1 MLEKIIDI
9 LRSVYK
15 IRNEVI
21 TLETSLDE
29 LGLDSLERV
38 ELVIDLEGEFNVKFT
53 DDDILYMKNVD
64 DLVNTII
71 RNKGN

>member
-1 MLEKIIDI
+1 MLDKIIDI

-15 IRNEVI
+15 IRNEAI
-21 TLETSLDE
+21 TLETTLDE